1 MKIEERHF
9 KQWFPKD
16 NRFLHFCAKYYG
28 MSFHN
33 DEVVEEASFQALK
46 NVMRVYK
53 REQEFGDEPE
63 MMGMVM
69 SCFRFGI
76 LNAYDTHKRRNRL
89 PYNNESELT
98 YGEGKEEYSKFLN
111 SAVSHDKEY
120 DNLTNL
126 LHQFIDANL
135 TRVEKIVVKENIL
148 GESTYKMM
156 SNEHEL
162 TVNVLRAARERAI
175 RKLKRYVKQIT
186 NTQHTKDKQADGQE
200 YVSSARSKLRI
211 EILLESARA
220 EQAERDRYS
229 KALSYVYLDE

>member
-1 MKIEERHF
+1 MKIEERDF

-16 NRFLHFCAKYYG
+16 NRFLHFCAKFYG
-28 MSFHN
+28 MSFQN

-46 NVMRVYK
+46 NVMRMYD
-53 REQEFGDEPE
+53 RGQEFKDEAE
-63 MMGMVM
+63 KTGMVM

-76 LNAYDTHKRRNRL
+76 LNGYQAYARRRRL

-120 DNLTNL
+120 NNLIHL
-126 LHQFIDANL
+126 LHQFIDTKL
-135 TRVEKIVVKENIL
+135 SRVEQIVIRENIL
-148 GESTYKMM
+148 GDSTYKMM

-175 RKLKRYVKQIT
+175 RKLKRYVESIT
-186 NTQHTKDKQADGQE
+186 DTQHTKDKQADGQE
-200 YVSSARSKLRI
+200 YVSAARSKLRI

>member
-1 MKIEERHF
+1 MKIEERDF

-16 NRFLHFCAKYYG
+16 NRFLHFCAKFYG
-28 MSFHN
+28 MSFRN
-33 DEVVEEASFQALK
+33 EEVVEEASFQALK
-46 NVMRVYK
+46 NVMRMYD
-53 REQEFGDEPE
+53 RQQEFEDEAE
-63 MMGMVM
+63 KTAMVM

-76 LNAYDTHKRRNRL
+76 LNGYQSYSRRKRL
-89 PYNNESELT
+89 PCNNESELT

-126 LHQFIDANL
+126 LHQFIDTNL
-135 TRVEKIVVKENIL
+135 SRVEQIVVRENIL
-148 GESTYKMM
+148 GDSTYKMM

-200 YVSSARSKLRI
+200 YVSPARSKLRI